1 MQQVRMGAD
10 GRSGHDIDRRQFPP
24 EVSTMNVG
32 SICNRRVVTASPQ
45 LDIQAA
51 AELMRQEH
59 IGFLVVVPQEPR
71 GPQPPLG
78 VLTDR
83 DIIVSVVA
91 KRADPVSLKVGD
103 VMSMQPVVVGENDA
117 VDLALKTMRR
127 AGVRRLPVVN
137 SRGEIVGVLSF
148 DDLLEFVARE
158 MESLSGAVRNERQIE
173 GVTRT

>member
-1 MQQVRMGAD
+1 
-10 GRSGHDIDRRQFPP
+10 
-24 EVSTMNVG
+24 MNVG
-32 SICNRRVVTASPQ
+32 SICTRKVVTASPQ
-45 LDIQAA
+45 LDVQAA

-71 GPQPPLG
+71 SPQPPLG

-83 DIIVSVVA
+83 DIVVAVVA
-91 KRADPVSLKVGD
+91 KRADPASLKVGD
-103 VMSMQPVVVGENDA
+103 VMSIQPVLASESDP
-117 VDLALKTMRR
+117 VDLALRTMRR

-137 SRGEIVGVLSF
+137 GRGEVVGVLSL

-158 MESLSGAVRNERQIE
+158 VESLSGAVRNGRQIE

>member
-1 MQQVRMGAD
+1 
-10 GRSGHDIDRRQFPP
+10 
-24 EVSTMNVG
+24 MNVG
-32 SICNRRVVTASPQ
+32 SICNRRVVTTSPQ

-59 IGFLVVVPQEPR
+59 VGFLVVVPEQPR

-91 KRADPVSLKVGD
+91 KRADPALLKVGD
-103 VMSMQPVVVGENDA
+103 VMSIQPVVAGESDA
-117 VDLALKTMRR
+117 IDLALRTMRR

-137 SRGEIVGVLSF
+137 GRGEVVGVLSL
-148 DDLLEFVARE
+148 DDLLEFVAHE
-158 MESLSGAVRNERQIE
+158 MDSLSGAVRNGRQIE
-173 GVTRT
+173 GATRT

>member
-1 MQQVRMGAD
+1 
-10 GRSGHDIDRRQFPP
+10 
-24 EVSTMNVG
+24 MNVG
-32 SICNRRVVTASPQ
+32 SICNRRVITASPQ
-45 LDIQAA
+45 LDVQAA

-59 IGFLVVVPQEPR
+59 IGFLIVVPEQPR

-83 DIIVSVVA
+83 DIVVAVVA
-91 KRADPVSLKVGD
+91 KRADPAALKVGD
-103 VMSMQPVVVGENDA
+103 LMSIQPVMAGASDG
-117 VDLALKTMRR
+117 VDLALRSMRR

-137 SRGEIVGVLSF
+137 GRGEVVGVLSL

-173 GVTRT
+173 GATRT

>member
-1 MQQVRMGAD
+1 
-10 GRSGHDIDRRQFPP
+10 
-24 EVSTMNVG
+24 MNVG
-32 SICNRRVVTASPQ
+32 SICNRRVVTANPQ

-51 AELMRQEH
+51 AELMREEH

-91 KRADPVSLKVGD
+91 KRADPASLKVGD

>member
-1 MQQVRMGAD
+1 
-10 GRSGHDIDRRQFPP
+10 
-24 EVSTMNVG
+24 MNVG
-32 SICNRRVVTASPQ
+32 SICNRRVVTASAQ

-51 AELMRQEH
+51 AELMREEH
-59 IGFLVVVPQEPR
+59 VGFLVVVPETPR

-83 DIIVSVVA
+83 DIVVSVVA
-91 KRADPVSLKVGD
+91 KRADPALLKVGD
-103 VMSMQPVVVGENDA
+103 VMSMQPVVAGESEA

-137 SRGEIVGVLSF
+137 GRGEIVGVLSF

-158 MESLSGAVRNERQIE
+158 MESLSGAVRNGRQIE
-173 GVTRT
+173 GATRA

>member
-1 MQQVRMGAD
+1 
-10 GRSGHDIDRRQFPP
+10 
-24 EVSTMNVG
+24 MNVG

>member
-1 MQQVRMGAD
+1 
-10 GRSGHDIDRRQFPP
+10 
-24 EVSTMNVG
+24 MNVG
-32 SICNRRVVTASPQ
+32 SICSRRVIIASPQ

-59 IGFLVVVPQEPR
+59 VGFLVIVPEESR

-83 DIIVSVVA
+83 DIVVSVVA
-91 KRADPVSLKVGD
+91 KRADPAALKVGD
-103 VMSMQPVVVGENDA
+103 VMSMQPVVAAETDA
-117 VDLALKTMRR
+117 IDLALRTMRR

-137 SRGEIVGVLSF
+137 SRGETVGVLSF
-148 DDLLEFVARE
+148 DDLLELVARE
-158 MESLSGAVRNERQIE
+158 VDSLSVAVRNGRQIE

>member
-1 MQQVRMGAD
+1 
-10 GRSGHDIDRRQFPP
+10 
-24 EVSTMNVG
+24 MNVG
-32 SICNRRVVTASPQ
+32 SICTRKVVTASPQ
-45 LDIQAA
+45 LDVQAA

-71 GPQPPLG
+71 NPHPPLG

-83 DIIVSVVA
+83 DIVVAVVA
-91 KRADPVSLKVGD
+91 KRADPASLKVGD
-103 VMSMQPVVVGENDA
+103 VMSIQPVLASESDP
-117 VDLALKTMRR
+117 VDLALRTMRR

-137 SRGEIVGVLSF
+137 GRGEVVGVLSL

-158 MESLSGAVRNERQIE
+158 VESLSGAVRNGRQIE